1 MHEAAGCPPTE
12 LRPAT
17 LRAAISG
24 WTNKDEE
31 DGRKK
36 RVRQAVTLHHMEMM
50 KLLLKENKPGW
61 TLYHRRLMMTIACV
75 AFWGA
80 LRYSEI
86 EYCAVI
92 W

>member
-1 MHEAAGCPPTE
+1 MHEAAGYAAPE

-17 LRAAISG
+17 MRAAISG

-36 RVRQAVTLHHMEMM
+36 RVRQAVTLNHLEMM

-61 TLYHRRLMMTIACV
+61 TLYHRRMVMTISCI

-80 LRYSEI
+80 LR
-86 EYCAVI
+86 
-92 W
+92 